1 MYSVIVFDLG
11 NVLLPFDYSIMLNRF
26 NELKPGL
33 GDKFA
38 KLYSENYEIHRSY
51 ESGKIPDEEFVSIM
65 VERLENKVTGEE
77 FCKIFSSVFS
87 VNQNVIDLLSKLKKN
102 YKLCLLSNTNEI
114 HKKYGYEHY
123 DFFKNFDK
131 LFLSHEIGAIKP
143 EEKIYRTVENYTQ
156 KPSSEHLFVDD
167 VLEYVNGAKNCG
179 WDAIQFVGY
188 DNLLENFLSRGIIL

>member
-1 MYSVIVFDLG
+1 MYSVMVFDLG

-38 KLYSENYEIHRSY
+38 KLYSETYEIHRDF
-51 ESGKIPDEEFVSIM
+51 ESGKVSNEDFVALM
-65 VERLENKVTGEE
+65 VERLEHKVTGEE

-87 VNQNVIDLLSKLKKN
+87 LNQNVIDLLPKLKKN

-131 LFLSHEIGAIKP
+131 LFLSHAVGSIKP
-143 EEKIYRTVENYTQ
+143 EEKIYRAVEKYTQ

-167 VLEYVNGAKNCG
+167 VLEYVNGAKSCG
-179 WDAIQFVGY
+179 WDAIQFIGY
-188 DNLLENFLSRGIIL
+188 DNLLENLSSRGIIL